1 MSFCK
6 YRDAPKY
13 GRKWCKYGCKY
24 GCTTVVTVCHKWA
37 KKRCKYQGWSRCHFG
52 VHAEPPGAF
61 GGFKQDE
68 AEDEGPARKKQ
79 RTNKESETVQH
90 MIDLIKTDPVL
101 AGSSQDAKD
110 MYLKRM
116 LRALHPDKVNGT
128 PLESLFDSI
137 TKEIVKMRESV

>member
-1 MSFCK
+1 MPYCK

-13 GRKWCKYGCKY
+13 GRKWCKFGCN
-24 GCTTVVTVCHKWA
+24 TDVTVCHNWA
-37 KKRCKYQGWSRCHFG
+37 KGRCKYQERSCCGYG

-61 GGFKQDE
+61 DGVKQDE
-68 AEDEGPARKKQ
+68 PEDEGPERKKQ

-101 AGSSQDAKD
+101 AGSSRGEKD
-110 MYLKRM
+110 KYLKRM
-116 LRALHPDKVNGT
+116 LQVLHPDKVNGT

-137 TKEIVKMRESV
+137 TKEIVKMKESV

>member
-13 GRKWCKYGCKY
+13 GRNWCKY
-24 GCTTVVTVCHKWA
+24 GCTTDVTVCHKWA
-37 KKRCKYQGWSRCHFG
+37 KDGCRYQGSSRCQFG

-61 GGFKQDE
+61 GGLKQDE
-68 AEDEGPARKKQ
+68 PEDEGPARKKQ

-90 MIDLIKTDPVL
+90 MIDLIKRDPVL
-101 AGSSQDAKD
+101 AGSSKDAKD
-110 MYLKRM
+110 TYLKRM
-116 LRALHPDKVNGT
+116 LRVLHPDKVNGT

-137 TKEIVKMRESV
+137 TKEIVKMKESV